1 MKKIFILLAITG
13 VVYACNSG
21 GDKKADQPGGA
32 ATDSA
37 QTKPT
42 ADAASDKGLELIA
55 SNDCTTCHAIDKK
68 ITGPAYRDVANKYE
82 NNQATI
88 DSLAG
93 KVIKGG
99 SGVWGNI
106 PMTPHPALSEAD
118 AKEMVKYVLSL
129 KNK

>member
-1 MKKIFILLAITG
+1 MKKMFILMAIAAT
-13 VVYACNSG
+13 VYACNSG
-21 GDKKADQPGGA
+21 SDKKADQSAGA
-32 ATDSA
+32 AKDTA
-37 QTKPT
+37 QAKP
-42 ADAASDKGLELIA
+42 AAAAGSEKGLELIA
-55 SNDCTTCHAIDKK
+55 SNDCTTCHAIDTKV
-68 ITGPAYRDVANKYE
+68 TGPAYRDVANKYQ
-82 NNQATI
+82 NNEATV
-88 DSLAG
+88 DSLAA